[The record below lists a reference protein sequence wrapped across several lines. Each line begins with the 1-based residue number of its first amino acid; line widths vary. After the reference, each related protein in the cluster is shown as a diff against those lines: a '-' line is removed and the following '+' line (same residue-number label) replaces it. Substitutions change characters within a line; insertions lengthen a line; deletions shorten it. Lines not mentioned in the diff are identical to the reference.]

1 MQICK
6 CANEEMGFHAIRI
19 THYAL
24 RITHYVSRFTFH
36 VSRIFQWLIILGIV
50 MLSIGVFP
58 AYAEKSVLQLMESE
72 FQAIVKSVKPSVV
85 EVIATYTV
93 PVQSIRKVGDKLV
106 VDDVTAIQH
115 YQNIGSGII
124 IDSAGHVVTTGA
136 VVEDADKIEVVFAD
150 GRRSRAKRLGI
161 DPLTDIAVL
170 AVEGDNHPQT
180 QLGDSDQIGMGSWIV
195 TVGSSYGHSPT
206 LAFGIVSGLEILPNR
221 PFYDAIKINAPVN
234 PGNSGGAVV
243 NTSGEI
249 VGLIV
254 ATLAEPHFM
263 PLPRILDSNTAL
275 SDSAALAFQKQ
286 RVSSAKSKNL
296 TSEASQN
303 QRRESEAP
311 RVPSAPRAAARPEQI
326 WMGNEI
332 SFAIPIR
339 TVQKIA
345 EQIIRYGKVSRGWLG
360 VRLEQV
366 EDSQNGANERT
377 TTAGVRVVEVFE
389 NSPAQ
394 KAGILPQDSIVE
406 FNNAPIRTFLELKK
420 LVATSAPNTRV
431 TLKIRRGKRILPRDV
446 VLGEIQ

>member
-1 MQICK
+1 M
-6 CANEEMGFHAIRI
+6 RS
-19 THYAL
+19 THHVL
-24 RITHYVSRFTFH
+24 RLFQLL
-36 VSRIFQWLIILGIV
+36 IFLGMV
-50 MLSIGVFP
+50 VLSIGISP
-58 AYAEKSVLQLMESE
+58 AHADKSILQLMESE

-93 PVQSIRKVGDKLV
+93 PIQSIRKMGDKLV
-106 VDDVTAIQH
+106 VDDVTTIQH

-136 VVEDADKIEVVFAD
+136 VVEDADRIEVVFAD
-150 GRRSRAKRLGI
+150 GRRSRAKRLGV

-170 AVEGDNHPQT
+170 AVEGDNHSPT
-180 QLGDSDQIGMGSWIV
+180 KLGDSDQIGMGSWIV

-263 PLPRILDSNTAL
+263 PLPRVLDFNTASATQL
-275 SDSAALAFQKQ
+275 KDFDTALPDSAVPALQK
-286 RVSSAKSKNL
+286 RRASSAKSKDL
-296 TSEASQN
+296 TPKASQN
-303 QRRESEAP
+303 QRRYSEAP
-311 RVPSAPRAAARPEQI
+311 RVPSAPRAAARQEQI

-345 EQIIRYGKVSRGWLG
+345 EQIIRYGKVPRGWLG

-431 TLKIRRGKRILPRDV
+431 TLKIRRGKRILQRDV